1 MVSLPRQF
9 LFANRDRYKHHCFEV
24 RATSLQKTASIRFAV
39 IALICTV
46 LATSSVRV
54 EARVTRKHRHPLAAK
69 IQPINGQFFSDGQSI
84 DEYHCLPPSAGK
96 HPVVMLIHGCAA
108 KGFGAGD
115 FKRMCVS
122 LAEHGYYATV
132 VEYYGRNNGQPNCR
146 QLAMDASYNPGP
158 REPIP
163 DDTWLRTMVSGATSL
178 AHNPKADV
186 SRLGLVGFSFG
197 GTLALIEAVLY
208 PNFVNAIVDYYGF
221 SSDKLQTSI
230 AKSQAFPP
238 TLILQGADDRRSPAS
253 DSVKLGEFI
262 ATRQDAHDVHVYSG
276 VGHGFNFREADGYDS
291 AEADDA
297 WRRTLSFLDHHLK

>member
-1 MVSLPRQF
+1 M
-9 LFANRDRYKHHCFEV
+9 FA
-24 RATSLQKTASIRFAV
+24 AV
-39 IALICTV
+39 ALVCLVVAMPI
-46 LATSSVRV
+46 RV
-54 EARVTRKHRHPLAAK
+54 EARVARKHRHPQAAK
-69 IQPINGQFFSDGQSI
+69 ILPISSQFLSESQSI
-84 DEYHCLPPSAGK
+84 DEFHCVPPAVGK
-96 HPVVMLIHGCAA
+96 YPVVMLIHGCAP

-122 LAEHGYYATV
+122 LAEHGYYAMF
-132 VEYYGRNNGQPNCR
+132 VEYYGRTSGQPNCR

-163 DDTWLRTMVSGATSL
+163 DDSWVRTMVSGATWL

-230 AKSQAFPP
+230 AKSHAFPP

-253 DSVKLGEFI
+253 DSVKLEEFI
-262 ATRQDAHDVHVYSG
+262 ATRQSAHDVHVYSG
-276 VGHGFNFREADGYDS
+276 VGHGFNFSEAAGYDS
-291 AEADDA
+291 ADADDA
-297 WRRTLSFLDHHLK
+297 WHRTLSFLDRHLK